1 MKAFAR
7 TFWNATVIVAQ
18 GLAVWPIVVAYLALW
33 LAYPYD
39 PDQITWKREIP
50 LIMQG
55 SSDWGGSNIYAAY
68 VFGHFFFGTMGC
80 LLLTRIAARGE
91 SAKVSTRVL
100 VGFVVAYLWLTYSLF
115 DHLASTAPGDFY
127 ERCDFFQ
134 AGVLFAL
141 AYIMSCIW
149 IAVLG
154 KARWLRLGLK
164 YLLSPLILV
173 LLYLVGQWGISPK
186 AGREL
191 EQTVNDYRPNSRPQA
206 AMLEL
211 HRYCIRCLWSGGDL
225 SPIGCVD

>member
-7 TFWNATVIVAQ
+7 LAWNVAALAALTV
-18 GLAVWPIVVAYLALW
+18 AVWLLVTAYLLYW
-33 LAYPYD
+33 LAYPFE

-68 VFGHFFFGTMGC
+68 VFGHFIFGAMGC

-91 SAKVSTRVL
+91 SAKVWTRVL
-100 VGFVVAYLWLTYSLF
+100 VGLVVAYLWLNHELF
-115 DHLASTAPGDFY
+115 DYLASTAPGDFF

-141 AYIMSCIW
+141 AYVGSCLW
-149 IAVLG
+149 IAVL
-154 KARWLRLGLK
+154 ARARAVRLGLK
-164 YLLSPLILV
+164 YLLSPLILGV
-173 LLYLVGQWGISPK
+173 LYLVGQWGISPK

-191 EQTVNDYRPNSRPQA
+191 EQTVSDYRPNSRPHA
-206 AMLEL
+206 AMLDL
-211 HRYCIRCLWSGGDL
+211 HRHCVRCLWRDGDL